1 MSKHFPNVSVDLIEA
16 ARRSDGVLSR
26 LSEEELTCIKNRY
39 LKFLYLV
46 KKYPYTSICPTY
58 DIDEMWHLHILHPQ
72 KYYNDCMDYFGCILD
87 HNPGYGKE
95 ESELPHLLNIYR
107 ESLKKWSVEF
117 KEDYN
122 IPLSDKVKELA
133 KNSTNAEVKTCYNEP
148 LKAGTCYNE
157 PLKAATCYNE
167 PLKAGTCY
175 NEPLK
180 GEQEKKTC
188 LNEPLK
194 TEQAKVQI

>member
-1 MSKHFPNVSVDLIEA
+1 M
-16 ARRSDGVLSR
+16 
-26 LSEEELTCIKNRY
+26 
-39 LKFLYLV
+39 
-46 KKYPYTSICPTY
+46 
-58 DIDEMWHLHILHPQ
+58 
-72 KYYNDCMDYFGCILD
+72 
-87 HNPGYGKE
+87 
-95 ESELPHLLNIYR
+95 
-107 ESLKKWSVEF
+107 KKWSVEF

-133 KNSTNAEVKTCYNEP
+133 KNGTNAEVKTCYNEP

-167 PLKAGTCY
+167 PLK
-175 NEPLK
+175 

>member
-1 MSKHFPNVSVDLIEA
+1 
-16 ARRSDGVLSR
+16 
-26 LSEEELTCIKNRY
+26 
-39 LKFLYLV
+39 
-46 KKYPYTSICPTY
+46 
-58 DIDEMWHLHILHPQ
+58 
-72 KYYNDCMDYFGCILD
+72 MDYFGCILD

-133 KNSTNAEVKTCYNEP
+133 KNGTNAEVK
-148 LKAGTCYNE
+148 
-157 PLKAATCYNE
+157 TCYNE